1 VIVAMEI
8 DPRNISVD
16 KIASSPLGG
25 DDKQGALYLT
35 DYDTFA
41 TAEKKS
47 PREAVLYTV
56 KPACVLSCKPLNHVN
71 HVLMHYDRVFL
82 FYMDSKLKFG

>member
-1 VIVAMEI
+1 M
-8 DPRNISVD
+8 
-16 KIASSPLGG
+16 ASSPLGE

-47 PREAVLYTV
+47 SREAVLTV
-56 KPACVLSCKPLNHVN
+56 VPACVLSW
-71 HVLMHYDRVFL
+71 
-82 FYMDSKLKFG
+82 

>member
-1 VIVAMEI
+1 MET

-16 KIASSPLGG
+16 KMASSPLGG
-25 DDKQGALYLT
+25 DYKQGALYLT

-47 PREAVLYTV
+47 PREAVLTV
-56 KPACVLSCKPLNHVN
+56 VTACVLRILLLN
-71 HVLMHYDRVFL
+71 
-82 FYMDSKLKFG
+82 GAE

>member
-1 VIVAMEI
+1 MEN

-16 KIASSPLGG
+16 QMTSSRLGG

-41 TAEKKS
+41 TVEKKS
-47 PREAVLYTV
+47 PREAVLTV
-56 KPACVLSCKPLNHVN
+56 EPACVLS
-71 HVLMHYDRVFL
+71 
-82 FYMDSKLKFG
+82 

>member
-1 VIVAMEI
+1 M
-8 DPRNISVD
+8 
-16 KIASSPLGG
+16 ASSLLGG

-47 PREAVLYTV
+47 PREAVLTV
-56 KPACVLSCKPLNHVN
+56 VPACVLSQLTTVVFDFTILLNP
-71 HVLMHYDRVFL
+71 D
-82 FYMDSKLKFG
+82 